1 MAEFSLPFNLLDQT
15 FYLPFVLVFAIV
27 FGILQTAGVL
37 KSKPVNAVVALGIA
51 LFAATNSA
59 FTTTFFQIL
68 PGLAW
73 FFVVFFFIIFL
84 AKALGIGKDKTGK
97 EKVEPFTLIVVGLA
111 FIAFLMVGITAVPN
125 IPSIG
130 SQNLAFII
138 GLVLIFFIF
147 WIAYKY
153 DPKQAG

>member
-37 KSKPVNAVVALGIA
+37 KSKPVNAAVALGIA
-51 LFAATNSA
+51 LFAATNNA
-59 FTTTFFQIL
+59 FTATFFQIL

-73 FFVVFFFIIFL
+73 FFVVLFFIIFL
-84 AKALGIGKDKTGK
+84 AKALGIKHGK
-97 EKVEPFTLIVVGLA
+97 EGEKTEPFTLIVVGLV

-153 DPKQAG
+153 NPQQAG